1 MTNRSRMSN
10 VAGKAYGFTA
20 FTPMKR
26 WKTPFVR
33 LFFWSVPIF
42 SLGIIQ
48 RLFSWIHL
56 VKAQKLLLELSFIHF
71 ARWSIVKHNFW
82 PRLSKE
88 QPRDE
93 TKHDYLMFCS
103 NFNGTWQQYI
113 DAFSAVIPDGMNMI
127 WRWSEQFPGA
137 QPITP
142 FLGYI
147 RRVQLDCEYYYS
159 AYPGAS
165 ATDVKQS
172 LQLHAALH
180 AFARRTANVSP
191 EQFAQAWHV
200 FVTSTQNCLGSTGL
214 DPYIVD
220 WQELLFPGSVR
231 PEDLG
236 PRGLQTP
243 VSVGKVE
250 EPHEVAGNA

>member
-1 MTNRSRMSN
+1 MSN
-10 VAGKAYGFTA
+10 VAGKAYAFTA

-42 SLGIIQ
+42 SLGIVQ

-71 ARWSIVKHNFW
+71 ARWSIVRHDFW
-82 PRLSKE
+82 PRLSEK
-88 QPRDE
+88 QPKDD
-93 TKHDYLMFCS
+93 TKYDYLMFCS

-113 DAFSAVIPDGMNMI
+113 DAFSAIIPDGMDMI

-159 AYPGAS
+159 AYPGATAS
-165 ATDVKQS
+165 DVRQS
-172 LQLHAALH
+172 LHLQSELQ
-180 AFARRTANVSP
+180 AFAQKTATMEP
-191 EQFAQAWHV
+191 AEFARAWHV
-200 FVTSTQNCLGSTGL
+200 FATSIQNCIGSTGV

-231 PEDLG
+231 PEDMG

-243 VSVGKVE
+243 VTVGAVL
-250 EPHEVAGNA
+250 AGQAGKESSDA

>member
-1 MTNRSRMSN
+1 MSN

-42 SLGIIQ
+42 SLGIVQ
-48 RLFSWIHL
+48 KLFSWIHL

-71 ARWSIVKHNFW
+71 ARWSIVRHDFW
-82 PRLSKE
+82 PKLSDA
-88 QPRDE
+88 QPKDN

-103 NFNGTWQQYI
+103 NFNGTWEQYI

-137 QPITP
+137 RPITP
-142 FLGYI
+142 FLAYI
-147 RRVQLDCEYYYS
+147 RRVQTDCEYYYS

-165 ATDVKQS
+165 ATDVKQA
-172 LQLHAALH
+172 LYVQAALQ
-180 AFARRTANVSP
+180 AFARSSASLPPDEFVR
-191 EQFAQAWHV
+191 AWHT
-200 FVTSTQNCLGSTGL
+200 FLTSVQNSLGSTGL
-214 DPYIVD
+214 DPYVVD
-220 WQELLFPGSVR
+220 WQELLFPGSAK
-231 PEDLG
+231 PENMG
-236 PRGLQTP
+236 RRGLQTP
-243 VSVGKVE
+243 VSVDAVDS
-250 EPHEVAGNA
+250 PTTAVAGHA

>member
-1 MTNRSRMSN
+1 MSN

-42 SLGIIQ
+42 SLGVVQ

-71 ARWSIVKHNFW
+71 ARWSIVKHDFW
-82 PRLSKE
+82 PRLGDA
-88 QPRDE
+88 QPKDD
-93 TKHDYLMFCS
+93 TKHDYLLFCS

-113 DAFSAVIPDGMNMI
+113 DAFSAVIPDGMDMI

-142 FLGYI
+142 FLAYI
-147 RRVQLDCEYYYS
+147 RRVQMDCEYYYS
-159 AYPGAS
+159 AYPGATAS
-165 ATDVKQS
+165 DVRQ
-172 LQLHAALH
+172 ALIVQTELL
-180 AFARRTANVSP
+180 AFATRTARMEP
-191 EQFAQAWHV
+191 AEFERAWHTFTMSV
-200 FVTSTQNCLGSTGL
+200 QNCIGSTGV

-220 WQELLFPGSVR
+220 WQELLFPGSVK
-231 PEDLG
+231 PEELG
-236 PRGLQTP
+236 PRGIQTP
-243 VSVGKVE
+243 VSVGAIT
-250 EPHEVAGNA
+250 EPEEVAGNA

>member
-1 MTNRSRMSN
+1 MSN

-42 SLGIIQ
+42 SLGIVQ

-71 ARWSIVKHNFW
+71 ARWSIVKHDFW
-82 PRLSKE
+82 PRLSE
-88 QPRDE
+88 TQPKDE

-137 QPITP
+137 QP
-142 FLGYI
+142 
-147 RRVQLDCEYYYS
+147 
-159 AYPGAS
+159 
-165 ATDVKQS
+165 
-172 LQLHAALH
+172 
-180 AFARRTANVSP
+180 
-191 EQFAQAWHV
+191 
-200 FVTSTQNCLGSTGL
+200 
-214 DPYIVD
+214 
-220 WQELLFPGSVR
+220 LLR
-231 PEDLG
+231 W
-236 PRGLQTP
+236 
-243 VSVGKVE
+243 
-250 EPHEVAGNA
+250 NA